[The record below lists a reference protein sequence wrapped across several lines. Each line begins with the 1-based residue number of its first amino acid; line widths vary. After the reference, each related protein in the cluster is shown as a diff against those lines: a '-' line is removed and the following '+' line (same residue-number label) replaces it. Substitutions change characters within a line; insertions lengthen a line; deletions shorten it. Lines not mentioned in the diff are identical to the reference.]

1 MTVYSRINNPYQY
14 FPYVNKHAN
23 MFFVAYYV
31 YLIHMDHPY
40 FSVLNKLKNNC
51 NNIRDLC
58 YSISLSHVKNKS
70 QSNNY
75 WCKNWISIPTYDILN
90 WSKIHDQSP
99 NLSGCGIP
107 VLVGPGAAGLLT
119 GVEYSRIKDSAWNI
133 PYCIVTTRIEVEVVE

>member
-1 MTVYSRINNPYQY
+1 MSEYLHQASMADYPINIFCQPKTVDSRTNNPYQY

-75 WCKNWISIPTYDILN
+75 WCEN
-90 WSKIHDQSP
+90 
-99 NLSGCGIP
+99 
-107 VLVGPGAAGLLT
+107 
-119 GVEYSRIKDSAWNI
+119 
-133 PYCIVTTRIEVEVVE
+133 